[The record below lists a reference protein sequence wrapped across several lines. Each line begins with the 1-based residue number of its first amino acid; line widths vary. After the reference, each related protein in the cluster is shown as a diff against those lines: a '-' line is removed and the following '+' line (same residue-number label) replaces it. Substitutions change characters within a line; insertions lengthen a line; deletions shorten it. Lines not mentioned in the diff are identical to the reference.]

1 MGGQNVDVILVGA
14 HVGILRGHRFETFIP
29 KRHRDGDAVGLGGR
43 RQVFLRPA
51 ARQLER
57 VAKNAVHAVAREHD
71 LLHCNLVVAASV
83 EAAADLGVFALV
95 VFADDVE
102 IDVARVAVAQRRF
115 DAGHEPHWPDVRI
128 LAKFAA
134 DRNEQS
140 PERDV
145 IGHSGKSHRSQINRV
160 VMANLREAVLGHHA
174 TGLLVVNAAP
184 GKVIPREAEAVLL
197 CGRVEDEHAWGDHFL
212 ADAVT
217 GDGRDAIIFHRKG
230 FNMTSE
236 PFLFNRS
243 GTSLAEAGQACH
255 QRNRLND
262 GRGFHSASKKQ
273 PRQLGPARDAQFAVD
288 RAELK
293 IDGPR

>member
-1 MGGQNVDVILVGA
+1 M
-14 HVGILRGHRFETFIP
+14 
-29 KRHRDGDAVGLGGR
+29 
-43 RQVFLRPA
+43 FLRPA
-51 ARQLER
+51 ARQLKR
-57 VAKNAVHAVAREHD
+57 VAQNPVHAVAGEYD
-71 LLHCNLVVAASV
+71 LLHRNLILAASV

-115 DAGHEPHWPDVRI
+115 DAGHEPHRPHVRI

-134 DRNEQS
+134 DGNEQS

-184 GKVIPREAEAVLL
+184 GKVIPREAEAVFLR
-197 CGRVEDEHAWGDHFL
+197 GRVEDEHAWGDHFL

-217 GDGRDAIIFHRKG
+217 GDGRDAIIFHREG
-230 FNMTSE
+230 VRWADDPTIGSPSFPPS
-236 PFLFNRS
+236 
-243 GTSLAEAGQACH
+243 
-255 QRNRLND
+255 
-262 GRGFHSASKKQ
+262 
-273 PRQLGPARDAQFAVD
+273 
-288 RAELK
+288 
-293 IDGPR
+293 